1 MGVFLYI
8 IYVYRNITLEVNIM
22 DKEAKVIDIKCQSH
36 FIITRGG
43 KPELEMHVDDLIDN
57 DMFILT
63 NTGRWYH
70 HGGKQLNCISND
82 ISIWGS
88 RFTYEGEIH
97 PGAGYNPEIIMDKC
111 EAHFSIPATIS
122 NRITKDTVSVI
133 LKFVTSIEGVKE
145 IGEYQQRLN
154 EFNEKKSTDSRNAT
168 KIMDFL
174 KS

>member
-1 MGVFLYI
+1 M
-8 IYVYRNITLEVNIM
+8 NN
-22 DKEAKVIDIKCQSH
+22 EAKVIDIKCQSH

-43 KPELEMHVDDLIDN
+43 KPELEMYVDDLIDN

-70 HGGKQLNCISND
+70 HGGKQLNCISDD
-82 ISIWGS
+82 ISIYGS

-97 PGAGYNPEIIMDKC
+97 PGSGYKPEIILDRC
-111 EAHFSIPATIS
+111 EAHFSISATIV
-122 NRITKDTVSVI
+122 NNITKEQGDVVLRFI
-133 LKFVTSIEGVKE
+133 TSIDGVKE

-154 EFNEKKSTDSRNAT
+154 DYNEKKSTDSRNAT
-168 KIMDFL
+168 KIMDFI